1 MSKVSEKAVL
11 HLPEKSCSKS
21 IVFSIIPPLSGEP
34 SLFVFFQSIVR
45 SIIEYKGINYNHVII
60 FSHISGVLMTDK
72 RQNMPGLLLS
82 LVSYASINFSGAHA
96 PPGNHGAFAQMSV
109 PGVGH

>member
-1 MSKVSEKAVL
+1 
-11 HLPEKSCSKS
+11 
-21 IVFSIIPPLSGEP
+21 
-34 SLFVFFQSIVR
+34 
-45 SIIEYKGINYNHVII
+45 
-60 FSHISGVLMTDK
+60 MTDK
-72 RQNMPGLLLS
+72 RQNMPALLLS